1 MSKRIWFRSASLVPQ
16 SVQNL
21 PAMQETWVWSLGRE
35 DPLTKGKA
43 THWSILARRIPWTE
57 EPGGLQSMGSNRVG
71 HDWATNTFAYAYKY
85 LCIHVESFQ
94 ATSVL
99 KSGTVS
105 FTLNLLSLTHR
116 WPTVNVGD
124 WMVVRLELREQ
135 LIFSGP
141 YIINSP
147 KIFFTLMIRAHKRR
161 PFPVCWRLFF

>member
-1 MSKRIWFRSASLVPQ
+1 
-16 SVQNL
+16 
-21 PAMQETWVWSLGRE
+21 MQETWVWSPGQE

-43 THWSILARRIPWTE
+43 THWSILAWRIPWTE
-57 EPGGLQSMGSNRVG
+57 EPGGLRSMGSHRVG
-71 HDWATNTFAYAYKY
+71 HDWTTNTFAYACMYVCMHVVLTGYK
-85 LCIHVESFQ
+85 L
-94 ATSVL
+94 L

-105 FTLNLLSLTHR
+105 FTLNLLYLTHG

-147 KIFFTLMIRAHKRR
+147 KIFFTLTIRAHKGR
-161 PFPVCWRLFF
+161 PFPVCWMLFF